1 LELRGIVCMKS
12 NWKRNIV
19 LYLAGQ
25 TVSLFGTALVQ
36 YAIMWHITLT
46 TQSGLMMTV
55 SILCGFLPTFL
66 LSPFAG
72 VWADRFNRRL
82 LIVAAD
88 AGIAA
93 FTLALAVLFWL
104 GYDDIWLLFLISA
117 IRAIGSAL
125 QTPAVGA
132 ILPQMVPEDQL
143 TRINGINGSI
153 QALITLVAPMV
164 SAALLTFAELEW
176 IFLIDVATA
185 AVAIA
190 IMLFFSRIPVHA
202 KAAQKQQAGY
212 FADIAGGF
220 VYIRQQRFLFRFFL
234 FCALFFIWAA
244 PATFL
249 TPLQV
254 VRRFG
259 EDVWR
264 LTAIEVVFSIGMM
277 LGGVIIAAWGGFRNR
292 IHTMALGCFMFGVFT
307 VALGVIPN
315 FWIYL
320 VAMGLVGVSVP
331 VFNTP
336 STVLLQEKVQED
348 YLGRVFGILSML
360 TGSMMP
366 IGMLLFGPAADYVRI
381 EWMLIGT
388 GVIMTLL
395 TAFLMG
401 SKSLIQ
407 AGVKTEAVPAPS
419 ADDPA

>member
-1 LELRGIVCMKS
+1 MKS